1 MARFEGVLQMQ
12 WDVAYKDFQDG
23 GAGGAGHAYHVIR
36 AGAGEAPPA
45 LRY

>member
-12 WDVAYKDFQDG
+12 WDVAFKDG
-23 GAGGAGHAYHVIR
+23 GAGGVGHAYHLIR
-36 AGAGEAPPA
+36 AGAGVPPPS